1 MKQGVILINA
11 YTNGE
16 SELNQPKRLKE
27 EFEARGVRIEVKRNF
42 FTAGVREN
50 EAAGFLSAD
59 FCVYLDKDKYAGEL
73 LEKAG
78 LRLFNSPRAVAVCD
92 DKMTT
97 CIALAGSGI
106 PVPETYA
113 APLCY
118 SESAPANAEF
128 LRAVGERLG
137 YPLVVKESYGSLGKG
152 VYKADDFESL
162 CEVEKKLQ
170 MKPHLFQKFVSSSA
184 GRDLRVIVIG
194 GVVFAA
200 MRRTSAGDFRSN
212 LELGGRGEPLSPD
225 ARAAALC
232 ESVAR
237 RLGLDY
243 CGVDLLFAED
253 GYTVCEVNS
262 NAFFGGMERITG
274 KNVAGA
280 YAEYIIR
287 EVYGV

>member
-1 MKQGVILINA
+1 
-11 YTNGE
+11 
-16 SELNQPKRLKE
+16 
-27 EFEARGVRIEVKRNF
+27 
-42 FTAGVREN
+42 
-50 EAAGFLSAD
+50 
-59 FCVYLDKDKYAGEL
+59 
-73 LEKAG
+73 
-78 LRLFNSPRAVAVCD
+78 
-92 DKMTT
+92 
-97 CIALAGSGI
+97 
-106 PVPETYA
+106 
-113 APLCY
+113 
-118 SESAPANAEF
+118 
-128 LRAVGERLG
+128 
-137 YPLVVKESYGSLGKG
+137 
-152 VYKADDFESL
+152 
-162 CEVEKKLQ
+162 